1 MKNWHCK
8 DSSLRADTSHERRHV
23 LRGNRETLSRL
34 KTWEKHQLQTDF
46 LHRFKIH
53 FWNSCLQSC
62 GNIPEGN
69 PVPWQK
75 DCFDH
80 IDYKSRYRS
89 QWQKLSISFLNAE
102 PNLLTKTLST
112 WICEFVP
119 TRTQKSQMTLMKCK
133 FAVVNTYNSFS
144 LLHQDQPAVRSVFS
158 GFAEKAVDVG
168 GLSQVDN
175 VLVKVQ
181 IFTLM
186 FLNCFVHPH
195 SCQQTWIAK
204 IFYFE
209 LQASTLTPF
218 YYFFHVFCTNLLL
231 MPKSLTIKYM
241 FLRKNLC

>member
-1 MKNWHCK
+1 M
-8 DSSLRADTSHERRHV
+8 
-23 LRGNRETLSRL
+23 
-34 KTWEKHQLQTDF
+34 
-46 LHRFKIH
+46 
-53 FWNSCLQSC
+53 
-62 GNIPEGN
+62 
-69 PVPWQK
+69 
-75 DCFDH
+75 
-80 IDYKSRYRS
+80 
-89 QWQKLSISFLNAE
+89 
-102 PNLLTKTLST
+102 
-112 WICEFVP
+112 P

-168 GLSQVDN
+168 GLSQVEN

-218 YYFFHVFCTNLLL
+218 YYFFSCVLYKPFAYAKITDNKIYVFEEESLLGHFWFAETWYSSPL
-231 MPKSLTIKYM
+231 CSTTYLKLHILPRRMKQPMANGDIQETEVESMLFTFIWFYTDTAVCESCPKQ
-241 FLRKNLC
+241 FLSYDHITY